1 MKLKFNNGKF
11 VILQVSD
18 AQDLQFV
25 RHTMIRMLNKAY
37 DTVKPDLV
45 VFTGDNIL
53 GNHLRDAR
61 FGSRKVVH
69 TKQGELE
76 RMKTAINHIIAPVE
90 KRGIPFAMLYGNHDD
105 MNWITKDEQADIY
118 RSYTMCRG
126 LDNPDKTVD
135 CDTYNMPVYSSDG
148 EKVVYNIWMMDTAW
162 KDKEEDKCYTGVK
175 KEAVEWYKRTSDELK
190 KQNGGKVVPS
200 LMFQH
205 IPLPE
210 CMDLM
215 EECKKTDDG
224 ALRFFRDGEEER
236 YVRLDKK
243 KADGFLGEPIMGY
256 DIDNGQFEAV
266 KEKGDVQAIV
276 LGHEHMNNYIGVTQG
291 VKIIQSSAASFR
303 CYGDRLRGVRVFV
316 LDENDLSDV
325 NTYFLTYNEL
335 CGKNLFT
342 ELAYI
347 WDADGEGKKKAALIA
362 GVGVAAV
369 AVTATA
375 VSCAKKKKGERQ

>member
-53 GNHLRDAR
+53 GNHLCDAR
-61 FGSRKVVH
+61 FGSKKVVH
-69 TKQGELE
+69 TKIGELE

-105 MNWITKDEQADIY
+105 MNRITKDEQADIY
-118 RSYTMCRG
+118 RSYTTCRG

-148 EKVVYNIWMMDTAW
+148 EKIIYNIWMMDTAW

-190 KQNGGKVVPS
+190 AQNGGKIVPS

-205 IPLPE
+205 IAAPE
-210 CMDLM
+210 CADLT
-215 EECKKTDDG
+215 EECQKTDEG
-224 ALRFFRDGEEER
+224 AVRAFRDGDRER
-236 YVRLDKK
+236 YVRLNPK
-243 KADGFLGEPIMGY
+243 KADGFLGEPIVGY
-256 DIDNGQFEAV
+256 DIDNGQITAV

-276 LGHEHMNNYIGVTQG
+276 LGHEHKNNYVGVTDG
-291 VKIIQSSAASFR
+291 VKIVQSSAASFR
-303 CYGDRLRGVRVFV
+303 CYGNRLRGVRVFE
-316 LDENDLSDV
+316 LDENDLSDF
-325 NTYFLTYNEL
+325 NTYFLTYDEL
-335 CGKNLFT
+335 CGKNLLS

-362 GVGVAAV
+362 GTGFAAAV
-369 AVTATA
+369 TTIAAIGCV
-375 VSCAKKKKGERQ
+375 KKEKGVKK